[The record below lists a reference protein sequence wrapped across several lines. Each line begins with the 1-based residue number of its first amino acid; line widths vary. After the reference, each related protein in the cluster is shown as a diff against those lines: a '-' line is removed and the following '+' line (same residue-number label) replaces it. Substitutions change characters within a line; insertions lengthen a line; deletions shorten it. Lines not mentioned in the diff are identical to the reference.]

1 MKIYWYVS
9 GNIKLITINGIILI
23 INATLFK
30 KKTTRKQKVFIVN
43 RRNKQS
49 IKKIMIWTDSDV
61 NEKST

>member
-1 MKIYWYVS
+1 MQPF
-9 GNIKLITINGIILI
+9 L
-23 INATLFK
+23 K